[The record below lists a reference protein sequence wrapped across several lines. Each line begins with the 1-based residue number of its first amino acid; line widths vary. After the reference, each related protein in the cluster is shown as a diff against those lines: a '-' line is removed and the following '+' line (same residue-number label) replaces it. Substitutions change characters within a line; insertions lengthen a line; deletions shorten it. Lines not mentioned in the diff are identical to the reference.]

1 MNDYRI
7 TIGLETHV
15 HLLTKTKMF
24 CGCSTEFGGEPNSQ
38 VCPVCLG
45 LPGVLPVANKTAF
58 EFALKTALA
67 LNCNISEFT
76 KFDRKNYYYPD
87 LPKNYQ
93 ISQYDLPFSHDGYLE
108 IDTENGP
115 KKIGIIRVHLE
126 EDAGKLLHTGAGGA
140 SLVDLNR
147 TGTPLLEIVSKPD
160 INSPRE
166 ANLYLTELKL
176 LLRYLKV
183 SDCNM
188 QEGSL
193 RCDAN
198 ISLKVKKDG
207 QEVQTPQVEV
217 KNMNSF
223 KAVEAALAYEAERQ
237 YKEFL
242 KKGHT
247 SEDEGKG
254 TSAWDEDERKSFSM
268 RQKEEAF
275 DYRYFPEPDLA
286 PIEITSQWL
295 DDIRKTIPEL
305 PAARRRRFIEEYRLP
320 SYDADVLVQD
330 GEIAD
335 YFEETVRLGADAK
348 LASNWIMGDVMREL
362 NEQKISIGEFPIRE
376 DRLAELLKLLSEKEI
391 NTTAAKDV
399 FLKMISAAKTTTTTP
414 APDEIIKEEGL
425 QQISDES
432 ELEAIITKIIEA
444 NPKPVEDFKKGKKA
458 ARGFIVGLVMKETRG
473 KANPKIVNQ
482 ILSEKLK

>member
-1 MNDYRI
+1 VSDYTI
-7 TIGLETHV
+7 TIGLEVHV

-58 EFALKTALA
+58 EFALKTAIA
-67 LNCNISEFT
+67 LNCEITPFT

-93 ISQYDLPFSHDGYLE
+93 ISQYDLPFSHDGHLE
-108 IDTENGP
+108 IETENGP
-115 KKIGIIRVHLE
+115 KKVGIIRVHLE
-126 EDAGKLLHTGAGGA
+126 EDAGKLLHTGAGGQ

-166 ANLYLTELKL
+166 AYLYLTELKL
-176 LLRYLKV
+176 LLRYIKV

-198 ISLKVKKDG
+198 ISLKVPRDG
-207 QEVQTPQVEV
+207 EVVQTPQVEV

-223 KAVEAALAYEAERQ
+223 KAVEAALAFEAQRLF
-237 YKEFL
+237 KEFQ
-242 KKGHT
+242 KTGKT
-247 SEDEGKG
+247 SKDVPKS
-254 TSAWDEDERKSFSM
+254 TRAWDEDAGKTFLM

-286 PIEITSQWL
+286 PIEISHDWL
-295 DDIRKTIPEL
+295 EKIKETIPEL
-305 PAARRRRFIEEYRLP
+305 PAERRAKFMRPTEEGGYGSSP
-320 SYDADVLVQD
+320 YEAGVLIQD
-330 GEIAD
+330 DSIAD
-335 YFEETVRLGADAK
+335 YFEATVQLGADPK
-348 LASNWIMGDVMREL
+348 LASNWVMGDVMREL
-362 NEQKISIGEFPIRE
+362 NEQKVSIAEFPIRE
-376 DRLAELLKLLSEKEI
+376 DRLAQLLKLVAAKKI
-391 NTTAAKDV
+391 NTTAAKEI
-399 FLKMISAAKTTTTTP
+399 FLEMLKSRKT
-414 APDEIIKEEGL
+414 PDELVKEKGL
-425 QQISDES
+425 LQISDQS
-432 ELEAIITKIIEA
+432 ELEEVVDRIIAE

-473 KANPKIVNQ
+473 KANPKVVNQ
-482 ILSEKLK
+482 ILSEKLS

>member
-1 MNDYRI
+1 VNDYRI
-7 TIGLETHV
+7 TIGLEVHV

-24 CGCSTEFGGEPNSQ
+24 CGCSTEFGAEPNSQ

-58 EFALKTALA
+58 ELALKTAIA
-67 LNCNISEFT
+67 LNCELAGFT

-108 IDTENGP
+108 IETENGP

-166 ANLYLTELKL
+166 AYLYLTELKL

-207 QEVQTPQVEV
+207 EAVQTPQVEV

-223 KAVEAALAYEAERQ
+223 KAVEAALGYEAERLF
-237 YKEFL
+237 KEFQ
-242 KKGHT
+242 KTGKT
-247 SEDEGKG
+247 SKDIPKS
-254 TSAWDEDERKSFSM
+254 TRAWDEDKGKTFLM

-286 PIEITSQWL
+286 PIEITRRWL
-295 DDIRKTIPEL
+295 DEIRETIPEL
-305 PAARRRRFIEEYRLP
+305 PAARRKRFIEQYGLP
-320 SYDADVLVQD
+320 AYDAEVLIQE
-330 GEIAD
+330 GEIGD
-335 YFEETVRLGADAK
+335 YFEGTVGRGADAK

-362 NEQKISIGEFPIRE
+362 NEQKISIGEFPILPE
-376 DRLAELLKLLSEKEI
+376 RLAELLKLVGEKKI
-391 NTTAAKDV
+391 NTTAAKEV
-399 FLKMISAAKTTTTTP
+399 FLEMMKSDK
-414 APDEIIKEEGL
+414 APSEIVEEKGL
-425 QQISDES
+425 LQISDDT
-432 ELEAIITKIIEA
+432 ELEAVITRVIEA
-444 NPKPVEDFKKGKKA
+444 NPKPVEDFRKGKKA